1 MTTRIVLA
9 IALAIATLATA
20 PASAGPGDSY
30 PKGYQD
36 NAYNKNGW

>member
-1 MTTRIVLA
+1 MTRIALA

-20 PASAGPGDSY
+20 PALAGPSDPY
-30 PKGYQD
+30 PRGYQD